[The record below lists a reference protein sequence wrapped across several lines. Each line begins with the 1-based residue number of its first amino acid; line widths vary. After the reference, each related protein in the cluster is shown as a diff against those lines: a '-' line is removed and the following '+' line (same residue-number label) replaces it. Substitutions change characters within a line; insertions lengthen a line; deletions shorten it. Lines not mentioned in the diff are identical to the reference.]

1 MAKHSKGMTLVE
13 LIIALS
19 VSSIV
24 LIALLSFFIFIQKH
38 YQQET
43 KRVQNQ
49 QAVRLFTQVI
59 EDSIRMSSQSLQVDH
74 DGTCTT
80 LYDLEEKITI
90 ATYCPLNQDQY
101 TIDDGVTIDGIT
113 DLEIEIKTEEDIEY
127 VVLIVEGNLGM
138 DYEKT
143 IVLRK

>member
-19 VSSIV
+19 VSSLV
-24 LIALLSFFIFIQKH
+24 LVSLLSFFIFIQKH

-90 ATYCPLNQDQY
+90 ATYCRLNQDQY